1 MIFPIVRLLSCCMD
15 LIFRILFL
23 MPTLVIRIRMPLIL
37 TFFNTRDLLYSSY
50 GLGLRRP
57 PNQTDCDV
65 TFSRSRD
72 QWKIT
77 NDRKIIMDV

>member
-1 MIFPIVRLLSCCMD
+1 
-15 LIFRILFL
+15 
-23 MPTLVIRIRMPLIL
+23 MPLIL

-72 QWKIT
+72 QWKIIK
-77 NDRKIIMDV
+77 NDRKIIMDVYKGAARGGAEGAQAPPLAIRILMFIS